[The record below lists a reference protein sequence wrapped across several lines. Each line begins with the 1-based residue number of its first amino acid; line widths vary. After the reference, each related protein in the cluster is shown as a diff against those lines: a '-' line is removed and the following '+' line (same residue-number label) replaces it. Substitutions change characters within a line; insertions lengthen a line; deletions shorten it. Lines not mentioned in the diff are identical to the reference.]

1 MHLFH
6 LKNRNGKVILQNN
19 QITEMSRKKRNWSY
33 IKIECFFP
41 DKLPHERWKSIHA
54 AKLLHLGVH
63 TVLLLCVGCGKPFR
77 EDKLY
82 APLFFEA
89 RKGLSWLSEP
99 VPGAAEKLNLKNP
112 NCIKSSPVL
121 TAMTTSCWRMNR
133 LPLPWGPVMIS
144 NIPCPVNCFWL
155 LHRRFSACFCFLQC
169 RHDKFNMA
177 S

>member
-41 DKLPHERWKSIHA
+41 DKLPHERWKGIVT
-54 AKLLHLGVH
+54 KLLHLEVH
-63 TVLLLCVGCGKPFR
+63 TVLLWRAGCGKPFR

-82 APLFFEA
+82 AASLFRGCGKDCHDCQNLFH
-89 RKGLSWLSEP
+89 
-99 VPGAAEKLNLKNP
+99 GAAEKLNLKNP